1 MWKYLLGKVFVTTGG
16 KAQNQQ
22 QATSDSDTTTMA
34 TAVETRPSQ
43 PSGLM
48 GLLGIFGTMKRQIF
62 GPCYDPYQRDQ
73 VAQKKQEQEEARDER
88 PTKGCWSLTSL
99 IVNNIS
105 TMAYELFWNT
115 TSAQPPVAVTSF
127 NEKQQQ
133 HHHSRRHSLF
143 RGRDIDFTHFKTS
156 SAWENRMQEAE
167 RLIRGICLQNQQQQ
181 RDSINDPSAWAV
193 NAALAYQLALE
204 EDNNKWGLVN
214 KEDLEVCFLALTP
227 PPKPKRTYVTIPEAS
242 TPPGV
247 PHNYQHPRNH
257 PHLFHDAVVLS

>member
-1 MWKYLLGKVFVTTGG
+1 
-16 KAQNQQ
+16 
-22 QATSDSDTTTMA
+22 
-34 TAVETRPSQ
+34 
-43 PSGLM
+43 
-48 GLLGIFGTMKRQIF
+48 MKRQIF

-127 NEKQQQ
+127 NVKQQQ

-167 RLIRGICLQNQQQQ
+167 RSIRGICLQSQQQQ
-181 RDSINDPSAWAV
+181 RDYRLAV
-193 NAALAYQLALE
+193 EE
-204 EDNNKWGLVN
+204 EDSRWGLVDE
-214 KEDLEVCFLALTP
+214 KDLEVCFLAPMP
-227 PPKPKRTYVTIPEAS
+227 PPEPKRTYIIIREVP

-247 PHNYQHPRNH
+247 PHYYQHPRTYR
-257 PHLFHDAVVLS
+257 HLFHEAVVLS